1 MLSTRV
7 GPLAVELK
15 GELNGFTAELTSQAG
30 APATWELTLRL
41 SSPSAKLPP
50 PVELQWFHPQWDIHA
65 SWWPGKSRSNWL
77 FPDWAGQSRPTAK
90 ATSDAPVVTLHSLS
104 GQNRLTFAVQDAL
117 HPVRLRCAVN
127 EESGNCICGVQIVP
141 SGHAPRAELVVVV
154 RFDLRDVPYFQALND
169 VASWWAAQPAYAPAP
184 VPDIGRLPMYSTWY
198 SFHQILD
205 PLEVEAECRRAKAL
219 GCEAVI
225 EDDGWQTLDS
235 ARGYAYTGDWQ
246 PDRIPDMAGHV
257 KRVHEAG
264 LKFILWY
271 SVPFVGVHSKA
282 FARFTG
288 KFLNYKAQD
297 QWHVLDP
304 RFPDVREYL
313 ITTYEKAMRDW
324 DLDGFKLDFVDTFHA
339 GEQDRNDAVDGRDFG
354 AVDEAVDKLFTDVM
368 TRLTKIKSDVLIE
381 FRQSY
386 IGPLMRKYGNLFR
399 AGDCPGDAIANRVR
413 TLDIRLL
420 CGNTAA
426 HADMLMWHPQDSV
439 ESAALQLLHVLFSV
453 PQISVR
459 LDKVPAKHIEMLKFW
474 LGFWREHRGVLL
486 DGALEPLHPENNYPV
501 VRASK
506 SSTRIVATY
515 SDGLAPLGANVPATC
530 YVINGTRRGRVVLEV
545 AEDLGD
551 RTMRI
556 TDVCGREV
564 KSLRMKLGAGV
575 YRLEIPSAGL
585 AAITEK

>member
-1 MLSTRV
+1 VKSIDV
-7 GPLAVELK
+7 GPLRVELK
-15 GELNGFTAELTSQAG
+15 GELDGFSATLECQAASTG
-30 APATWELTLRL
+30 VWDLMLRL
-41 SSPSAKLPP
+41 SNPSAKLPP
-50 PVELQWFHPQWDIHA
+50 AVELQWFQPQWDIHA

-77 FPDWAGQSRPTAK
+77 FPDWSGQSRPTAK
-90 ATSDAPVVTLHSLS
+90 ATSDAPVITLHSLS

-127 EESGNCICGVQIVP
+127 EESGTCICGVQVIP
-141 SGHAPRAELVVVV
+141 TGHAPRTELLVAV
-154 RFDLRDVPYFQALND
+154 RFDVRDIPYYQSLNEIAD
-169 VASWWAAQPAYAPAP
+169 WWAAQPAYAPMP
-184 VPDIGRLPMYSTWY
+184 VPDVGRLPMYSTWY
-198 SFHQILD
+198 SFHQNLD
-205 PLEVEAECRRAKAL
+205 PREVEAECRRAKEL

-257 KRVHEAG
+257 RRVHEAG

-271 SVPFVGVHSKA
+271 SVPFVGVKSKA
-282 FARFTG
+282 FSRFTG
-288 KFLNYKAQD
+288 KFLNYKAQE

-313 ITTYEKAMRDW
+313 ITTYEKAMREW

-339 GEQDRNDAVDGRDFG
+339 GEQDRTEAIEGRDFG

-368 TRLTKIKSDVLIE
+368 TRLRKIKPDVLIE

-420 CGNTAA
+420 CGSTAA

-439 ESAALQLLHVLFSV
+439 ESAALQLIHVLFSV

-459 LDKVPAKHIEMLKFW
+459 LDKVPPAHVAMLKFW
-474 LGFWREHRGVLL
+474 LGFWREQRQVLL
-486 DGALEPLHPENNYPV
+486 DGELEPLHPECNYPV
-501 VRASK
+501 VRATK
-506 SSTRIVATY
+506 DSTRIVATY
-515 SDGLAPLGANVPATC
+515 TDGLAPLGQNVPANC
-530 YVINGTRRGRVVLEV
+530 FVINGTRSDRVIVEV
-545 AEDLGD
+545 AAELGN
-551 RTMRI
+551 RMVQI
-556 TDVCGREV
+556 LDVCGREV
-564 KSLRMKLGAGV
+564 KSTTMKLATGV
-575 YRLEIPSAGL
+575 YRLNIPAAGM
-585 AAITEK
+585 AVIRSV